1 MITATVAGLPLD
13 SGQVL
18 ATCTVIHGRRS
29 FGEGGQPSSA
39 TITVEYP
46 PGAMPVWQSGDTL
59 ELMSDDGPLF
69 SGRIVSR
76 NLTHTPDRGLFQ
88 MTAAGALAALGVRR
102 VGDAPWPLE
111 TGTARATRILT
122 AAAVPYKVVTHTD
135 LWVLPRDVDAQPAA
149 GLLDELTAAT
159 GAAVFDTPT
168 GVVVY
173 QPLQSRS
180 RIRPWMWRDFTTETW
195 DVTDPA
201 LTWDAAPPTVADWIS
216 TSSQMPVVLP
226 ADTVVWEPE
235 WTSQEG
241 AVINHVRIGYGVAEE
256 EQDAVELED
265 SASILQHGRRYL
277 YEGTP
282 LATAGDATTRA
293 TRILTTQ
300 AAERWEIGDVQVSL
314 ADLPGG
320 LRAEV
325 VGLLCGDQV
334 VLQGMPQPAPAID
347 WSAILEGWTYTHTG
361 SGGTVVEQMS
371 LALSDPLLSLMVM
384 VWNDYPALFVW
395 PDHGTLF
402 WSDLDDVDIL
412 EAA

>member
-1 MITATVAGLPLD
+1 
-13 SGQVL
+13 
-18 ATCTVIHGRRS
+18 
-29 FGEGGQPSSA
+29 
-39 TITVEYP
+39 
-46 PGAMPVWQSGDTL
+46 
-59 ELMSDDGPLF
+59 
-69 SGRIVSR
+69 VSR

-111 TGTARATRILT
+111 TGTARATRILA

-226 ADTVVWEPE
+226 AETVVWEPE

-314 ADLPGG
+314 ADLPAG

-395 PDHGTLF
+395 TDHGTLF